1 LEVNLAAMVGEYQYP
16 KVLMI
21 LLSDFIK
28 KAWPHCN
35 VNVLKNENGALV
47 NSFKPYLDKPSICLS
62 S

>member
-35 VNVLKNENGALV
+35 VNVLKMKMAPW
-47 NSFKPYLDKPSICLS
+47 STLS
-62 S
+62 SHTWTNPPSV